1 MGNKL
6 LVYKD
11 ISTYPDYSQS
21 LAVNEWFQAGG
32 YEQLRINSIKTCG
45 SDQTFQSDLLG
56 YSVEY
61 FLTLPIEKQVKVY
74 SDNSIEEYVTRLMG
88 ISLKSSTSPFYSKYR
103 KFLMNAREMTE
114 WTPFRPEVEYVEETV
129 ECKACKC
136 IEEAISKHSDWY
148 EKRLLEMSVLEE
160 MKPSAIAQELNLDSK
175 SVTSN
180 ISVAK
185 KKIAKQCKH
194 LLETNK
200 KRKKRNA

>member
-1 MGNKL
+1 MNKDL
-6 LVYKD
+6 TYKD
-11 ISTYPDYSQS
+11 ISAYPAWSQS
-21 LAVNEWFQAGG
+21 LAIGEWFQDGG
-32 YEQLRINSIKTCG
+32 YNQLEINVTKSCG
-45 SDQTFQSDLLG
+45 SDPTFKDDLLG
-56 YSVEY
+56 YTLEY
-61 FLTLPIEKQVKVY
+61 FLSLPVEKQVKIY
-74 SDNSIEEYVTRLMG
+74 DDNAIEQYLTRLAA

-114 WTPFRPEVEYVEETV
+114 WTPFRPEVEYVEEVV

-136 IEEAISKHSDWY
+136 IEEAISKHADWY

-160 MKPSAIAQELNLDSK
+160 MKPAAIAQELNLDSK